1 MTSVLSVIF
10 GMRLQ
15 RRLYQMGESLR
26 FRQWLS
32 DGQVHDRREREHDDG
47 GHLNGAETASYPLQ
61 SSIHAV
67 RVLQLPVE
75 LLTISAVT
83 FVVGLILYTALM
95 WKQHSDPGGLD
106 YRNIMICL
114 LLVFAALVSYYELN
128 MGMKSIEDSTI
139 HLLFRKKKQRRK
151 PWPKPGGGDDAVRDE
166 KDLQVR
172 LRALRQSRRPWI
184 YRDNELED
192 GPWVRELER
201 ISQAQEILIT
211 QMGTVT
217 DMLGKIIQQL
227 PSQGNP
233 ETGAPEPSRQTQ
245 RATTEKGHEPE
256 GTPGPSRHHRDEHQE
271 EKDLISKL
279 LRLAKAGD
287 EKGVLSLLDDES
299 TTIRVSVNAVGEGG
313 RTALMEAAATGDIG
327 FVSSLLQRHADPLKQ
342 DKEGKTAENLAKG
355 NNHVD
360 VANLLARKASK
371 LSAGS
376 KLPAKA
382 VEDVEQATDP

>member
-32 DGQVHDRREREHDDG
+32 DGQVHDRDEREHD
-47 GHLNGAETASYPLQ
+47 ALQ

-151 PWPKPGGGDDAVRDE
+151 PWPKPGGGDNAVRDEE

-172 LRALRQSRRPWI
+172 LRDLRQSRRPWI

-192 GPWVRELER
+192 DPWVRELER

-233 ETGAPEPSRQTQ
+233 EPGAPEASRQKQ
-245 RATTEKGHEPE
+245 RATTGKE
-256 GTPGPSRHHRDEHQE
+256 GTPRPFRHHRDEHQE

-287 EKGVLSLLDDES
+287 EKGVLFLLDDES
-299 TTIRVSVNAVGEGG
+299 TTLRVSVNDVGKGG

-327 FVSSLLQRHADPLKQ
+327 FVSSLLQRHAYPLTE
-342 DKEGKTAENLAKG
+342 DADGKTAENLAKD

-360 VANLLARKASK
+360 VANLLARKASE

-376 KLPAKA
+376 KLPVKV
-382 VEDVEQATDP
+382 VEDVEQVTDS